1 MRAGQLVDMPIA
13 DWQQILSLNLTG
25 YLRCAQAFG
34 AQMLQRGQG
43 SLIHVA
49 SISARAPQSFSGAYS
64 ASKAAVVMLSQQLAV
79 EWGPKGVRS
88 NVVSPGLIRTPMT
101 QSIYDAPGVLAA
113 RRALVPRRRIGEP
126 EDVANAVVFLASERA
141 DYITG
146 AEIVVDGGFTRGIMG
161 VIPRPGF
168 EAHIAG

>member
-1 MRAGQLVDMPIA
+1 
-13 DWQQILSLNLTG
+13 
-25 YLRCAQAFG
+25 
-34 AQMLQRGQG
+34 
-43 SLIHVA
+43 
-49 SISARAPQSFSGAYS
+49 
-64 ASKAAVVMLSQQLAV
+64 MLSQQLAV

-101 QSIYDAPGVLAA
+101 KSIYDAPGVLEA

-168 EAHIAG
+168 EAHIDG